1 MGDKPHHFF
10 QSRSVTRTSNSARA
24 QTANAVV
31 RWPLCLPAMELGD
44 ILQKRVIKRGYWPQD
59 EFAIR
64 KSTVTKLKVRSES
77 NINGAREDI
86 ADWGNVDSA
95 GGLHMGSRR
104 LGLKVNSL
112 V

>member
-1 MGDKPHHFF
+1 M
-10 QSRSVTRTSNSARA
+10 
-24 QTANAVV
+24 
-31 RWPLCLPAMELGD
+31 
-44 ILQKRVIKRGYWPQD
+44 
-59 EFAIR
+59 
-64 KSTVTKLKVRSES
+64 TKLKVRSES